1 MTVYFLYADFN
12 SVENL
17 SSIAL
22 DLNQLVFGLLGVA
35 MIILGNI
42 MPKLRMNSV
51 VGLRS
56 VWSMKNETTWK
67 KGQRFGG
74 ISFIVSGIIIIMVC
88 FLTKGIS
95 CFWWTMSIVA
105 ILLIVDIYYTYTLSK
120 KY

>member
-1 MTVYFLYADFN
+1 
-12 SVENL
+12 
-17 SSIAL
+17 
-22 DLNQLVFGLLGVA
+22 

-105 ILLIVDIYYTYTLSK
+105 ILLIVDTYYTYTLSK